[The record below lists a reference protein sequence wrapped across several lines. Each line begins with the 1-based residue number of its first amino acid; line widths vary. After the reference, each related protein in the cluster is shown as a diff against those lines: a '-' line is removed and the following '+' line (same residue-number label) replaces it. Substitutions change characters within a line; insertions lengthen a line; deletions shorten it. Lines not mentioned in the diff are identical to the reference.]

1 MQQFSYRSA
10 RSGSFVVGFTIA
22 ILIESVAVH
31 FLLASRSR
39 TAAWLLIL
47 LSMWAIVWLLRDYEA
62 LGRGAVDVS
71 EDVILLRI
79 GRRFSVRL
87 RRADVDHL
95 LQPSYRDLPTPGT
108 NQGRDYLNMTKPAQ
122 PNVLIVLRESVD
134 VPLLGRLRLSVR
146 RLGMHLDDP
155 SGFIKAVEAIL

>member
-10 RSGSFVVGFTIA
+10 RSGSFVVGISIVILVESLA
-22 ILIESVAVH
+22 IH

-47 LSMWAIVWLLRDYEA
+47 LSVWAIIWVVRDYQA
-62 LGRGAVDVS
+62 LGRGAIELS
-71 EDVILLRI
+71 EDAILLSI

-87 RRADVDHL
+87 ERANIERVLKPTH
-95 LQPSYRDLPTPGT
+95 RDLPTPGT

-122 PNVLIVLRESVD
+122 PNVLIVLREPVE
-134 VPLLGRLRLSVR
+134 VRLVGSLR
-146 RLGMHLDDP
+146 RSFRRFSMHLDDP
-155 SGFIKAVEAIL
+155 SGFIELL